1 MATRLGLLGELLL
14 GDVACELCGEWKIDH
29 GKSVGRR
36 YLPEKGQKT
45 GFDPVDISP
54 ATTFGTLTFRS
65 EKPLDNV
72 DWRILAELQQDG
84 RLSFKELGRRIN
96 LSPPAVAE
104 RVRRLEDSGVIT
116 GYQAKVDPA
125 EAGQPVS
132 AFVEMRCR
140 PGKCLLMTS
149 NAEDYPEVVEI
160 HKLTGD
166 HCSMLKVRATSVE
179 HLEGLFD
186 RLSAHGE
193 LRSQMVLSTQ
203 YEGRPVEPPTEDPF
217 TAPHSEGWRR

>member
-1 MATRLGLLGELLL
+1 M
-14 GDVACELCGEWKIDH
+14 D
-29 GKSVGRR
+29 S
-36 YLPEKGQKT
+36 
-45 GFDPVDISP
+45 
-54 ATTFGTLTFRS
+54 
-65 EKPLDNV
+65 V
-72 DWRILAELQQDG
+72 DWRILEELQKDG

-96 LSPPAVAE
+96 LSPPSVAE
-104 RVRRLEDSGVIT
+104 RVRRLEDNGVIT

-125 EAGQPVS
+125 QAGQAVS

-149 NAEDYPEVVEI
+149 NTEDYPEVVEI

-166 HCSMLKVRATSVE
+166 HCSMLRVRATSVE

-203 YEGRPVEPPTEDPF
+203 YEGRPVEPPAEDPF
-217 TAPHSEGWRR
+217 KAPQSEGWRR